1 MKFAVK
7 TILTVLC
14 LFPFISTASSED
26 IYAIYGGVGYLDK
39 KTSPCLSELY
49 DSGSKSYQ
57 TTRDSINN
65 AVLKKLESTK
75 FKAGN
80 FNFILSSN
88 HLNGAL
94 KKEGIE
100 FKSRPS
106 QSQIKEFLE
115 DVNERLYTIAMI
127 GSLEFHQQWKTQSS
141 VPMYQDFITIT
152 VSSVIVQ
159 VGGDNPGSIA
169 LAGNG
174 SVVGNI
180 QDADGFVGQ
189 KNLCKNNA
197 NIDDRL
203 RTIMEKMYIRA
214 AEKSIENMAKVKS
227 LASEDKDTII
237 VTGVGV
243 DSKKI
248 RKFFNMSETSEKP
261 KSICQLNI
269 PCDKDDQT
277 CNSIIALTAF
287 KTTEAF
293 SSAGYL
299 AIPPLNWKAWGKS
312 AQYQT
317 SKNVKLT
324 GGRREISDSI
334 EINVGVDSADRKIV
348 SKLTGIAEKDLKKYK
363 TSKHIGARV
372 YMGWLQADWY
382 ETEYDACH
390 VVEEKGTYGEA
401 EGSPIINQRSAK
413 LYGIDPPKDNRAGG
427 YVAAIMSAINAFE
440 GKLNEK

>member
-7 TILTVLC
+7 IILTVLC
-14 LFPFISTASSED
+14 LFPFISSASSED

-88 HLNGAL
+88 HLNSAL
-94 KKEGIE
+94 KKEGID

-115 DVNERLYTIAMI
+115 DVNERLYTVAMI

-180 QDADGFVGQ
+180 QDADGFVGK
-189 KNLCKNNA
+189 KNLCKNNV

-248 RKFFNMSETSEKP
+248 RKFFNMQENSEKP

-269 PCDKDDQT
+269 PCNKDDQT

-334 EINVGVDSADRKIV
+334 EINVGVDSAGRKIV

-401 EGSPIINQRSAK
+401 EGTPIINQRSAK

>member
-1 MKFAVK
+1 MKSAVK
-7 TILTVLC
+7 TILTMLC
-14 LFPFISTASSED
+14 LFPFISPASSED

-57 TTRDSINN
+57 TTRDSINK

-75 FKAGN
+75 FEAGN

-180 QDADGFVGQ
+180 QDAG
-189 KNLCKNNA
+189 
-197 NIDDRL
+197 
-203 RTIMEKMYIRA
+203 
-214 AEKSIENMAKVKS
+214 
-227 LASEDKDTII
+227 ASFI
-237 VTGVGV
+237 GV
-243 DSKKI
+243 
-248 RKFFNMSETSEKP
+248 
-261 KSICQLNI
+261 
-269 PCDKDDQT
+269 
-277 CNSIIALTAF
+277 IALVVL
-287 KTTEAF
+287 
-293 SSAGYL
+293 YL
-299 AIPPLNWKAWGKS
+299 LFN
-312 AQYQT
+312 
-317 SKNVKLT
+317 
-324 GGRREISDSI
+324 
-334 EINVGVDSADRKIV
+334 
-348 SKLTGIAEKDLKKYK
+348 KK
-363 TSKHIGARV
+363 
-372 YMGWLQADWY
+372 
-382 ETEYDACH
+382 
-390 VVEEKGTYGEA
+390 
-401 EGSPIINQRSAK
+401 
-413 LYGIDPPKDNRAGG
+413 
-427 YVAAIMSAINAFE
+427 
-440 GKLNEK
+440 

>member
-1 MKFAVK
+1 MKLAVK
-7 TILTVLC
+7 IILPVLC
-14 LFPFISTASSED
+14 LFPFISQASSKD

-57 TTRDSINN
+57 TTRDRINK

-75 FKAGN
+75 FKAEN

-88 HLNGAL
+88 HLNSAL

-180 QDADGFVGQ
+180 QDVDGFVGQ

-227 LASEDKDTII
+227 LASEDKDTVI

-248 RKFFNMSETSEKP
+248 RKFFNMSENSEKP

-348 SKLTGIAEKDLKKYK
+348 AKLTGIAEKDLKKYK

-427 YVAAIMSAINAFE
+427 YVAAIMNAINAFE
-440 GKLNEK
+440 EKLNEK